1 MNDNGDL
8 EYDIDLFIKKYV
20 KTHGELIPSY
30 HFKTQEFNEDIEYV
44 RKYRSQFLRD
54 IENLAKAEDKT
65 LFQQIMRRLKP
76 TAAGYGQYNL
86 KRELA
91 IMQLAT
97 LNQPTQAQGGR
108 LNKRRKSRG
117 GKRSYRKYSRR
128 LF

>member
-44 RKYRSQFLRD
+44 RKFRSQFLRD

-65 LFQQIMRRLKP
+65 LFQQIMRRLRP

-86 KRELA
+86 KKELA
-91 IMQLAT
+91 IMT
-97 LNQPTQAQGGR
+97 LKRPTQAQGGRR

-117 GKRSYRKYSRR
+117 GKRSYRKHSRR

>member
-1 MNDNGDL
+1 MGMDMNTMAERKKHLIHNIMNDNGDL

-65 LFQQIMRRLKP
+65 LFQQIMRRLRP

-86 KRELA
+86 KKELA
-91 IMQLAT
+91 IMT
-97 LNQPTQAQGGR
+97 LKRPTR
-108 LNKRRKSRG
+108 TYLKVV
-117 GKRSYRKYSRR
+117 
-128 LF
+128 L